1 MDAVCGRPR
10 GAPVLGVKIMHRTEK
25 LRPVSVVDQGRAGGP
40 LFIAAALVAM
50 GIAYVLLL
58 AHPGLVHSVNALWQR
73 LPSAAAA
80 PGWALPAVAA
90 GVAVG
95 GTAIGVALL
104 SAFVRGVQSHP
115 FSWLAPVLI
124 GFSTLVMTGIP
135 IELPWPALSLR
146 LFTVLAGLTVLG
158 GGAVM
163 QMRGLWSIA
172 AGTLLLL
179 LPLLTLV
186 AGYAAMPAGFP
197 AALTQLDSS
206 AQLFMFV
213 LAVTSVG
220 IGFMAVVTER
230 SMQDAAVVAHR
241 LGDPRALVAQA
252 LERARAGE
260 QRAAVAERRAQ
271 IAEQQLRG
279 RAPAGWSA
287 PPVSEDEAA
296 AFAAL
301 ARPGMSGAMIVAL
314 ALLAASALVGG
325 LYFTMYRPLQR
336 RVVLQQAFVASGAKE
351 HAAEIDVL
359 RKHFEAQQSSL
370 QAQLASERARAA
382 EGDAARTAA
391 PEIDIGSA
399 QTPAPAAAQQVDPV
413 VTRTARTT
421 KAPASPKADTRRVH
435 ARKQNAAKGAPRK
448 RSAPAPA
455 APAVV
460 DANAEPEF
468 DRETRRALRENIDD
482 DPIGGLE

>member
-1 MDAVCGRPR
+1 
-10 GAPVLGVKIMHRTEK
+10 MHRTEK
-25 LRPVSVVDQGRAGGP
+25 LRPVTAVDQGRASGP

-58 AHPGLVHSVNALWQR
+58 AHPGLVHSVNAVWQR
-73 LPSAAAA
+73 IPSAAGA

-90 GVAVG
+90 GVAIG
-95 GTAIGVALL
+95 GTALGVALL

-135 IELPWPALSLR
+135 IELPWPTLSLR

-186 AGYAAMPAGFP
+186 AGYVAMPAGFP

-220 IGFMAVVTER
+220 IGFMAAVTER
-230 SMQDAAVVAHR
+230 SLQDASVVAHR
-241 LGDPRALVAQA
+241 FRDPRALVAEA

-260 QRAAVAERRAQ
+260 QRAAEAERRAQ

-279 RAPAGWSA
+279 RNAGWSA

-301 ARPGMSGAMIVAL
+301 ARPGMSGAMIVAIS
-314 ALLAASALVGG
+314 LLATSALVAG
-325 LYFTMYRPLQR
+325 LYFGLYRPLER
-336 RVVLQQAFVASGAKE
+336 RVAMQRAFVASGAKE

-359 RKHFEAQQSSL
+359 RKHFQAQQASL

-382 EGDAARTAA
+382 GAVAAPTAVPDEAA
-391 PEIDIGSA
+391 PEKATEPA
-399 QTPAPAAAQQVDPV
+399 QASAPAAAQQVEPV
-413 VTRTARTT
+413 VTRTAE
-421 KAPASPKADTRRVH
+421 TRE
-435 ARKQNAAKGAPRK
+435 
-448 RSAPAPA
+448 APAPVKAETRRASARKPTATKRQQRKRTAAA

-460 DANAEPEF
+460 EANAEPEF